1 MSLQSPLSG
10 PADYSVSGCR
20 RAARV
25 GYRCVAALA
34 LAAVWVLWT
43 PSLPAAQDASLR
55 VFSSNGVKAA
65 LERLQADGERA
76 AGRPLNVTFGTSAST
91 RQRVL
96 AGESFDVAI
105 LTRDAID
112 ELANAEKVVRLSTAP
127 LGKSGI
133 GIGVR
138 AGMGKVD
145 ITTADAMK
153 HVFFAVRSVTYAGD
167 GASRPFI
174 ERMFGTLGIT
184 ETMQSKTILEQGS
197 VRAAARVV
205 QGDADMLITLISEI
219 VPVPGMELAGPLPS
233 EFQNYVSFAA
243 AVGSTSQNPDSAAKL
258 VAFLSGHGASPAF
271 TASGIN
277 R

>member
-10 PADYSVSGCR
+10 PADYSVSGW
-20 RAARV
+20 AFVARV
-25 GYRCVAALA
+25 GYRCLGGVAVAAC
-34 LAAVWVLWT
+34 VLWA
-43 PSLPAAQDASLR
+43 PSVPAAQEAGLR

-65 LERLQADGERA
+65 LERLHAETERA
-76 AGRPLNVTFGTSAST
+76 AGRRLDITFGTSAST
-91 RQRVL
+91 MQRVR
-96 AGESFDVAI
+96 AGESFDVAV
-105 LTRDAID
+105 LTADAID
-112 ELANAEKVVRLSTAP
+112 ELAKAGKVVRPSVGK
-127 LGKSGI
+127 LGRSGI

-138 AGMGKVD
+138 AGTAKMD
-145 ITTADAMK
+145 ITTADALK

-167 GASRPFI
+167 GASRPHI

-243 AVGSTSQNPDSAAKL
+243 AVGSSAQNADAAAKL
-258 VAFLSGHGASPAF
+258 VAFLSGHTSSPAF
-271 TASGIN
+271 TASGIE

>member
-1 MSLQSPLSG
+1 MPL
-10 PADYSVSGCR
+10 V
-20 RAARV
+20 
-25 GYRCVAALA
+25 
-34 LAAVWVLWT
+34 
-43 PSLPAAQDASLR
+43 PAAQESSLR
-55 VFSSNGVKAA
+55 MLSSNGVKAA
-65 LERLQADGERA
+65 LERLHAESERV
-76 AGRPLNVTFGTSAST
+76 AGRPLTATFGTSAST

-105 LTRDAID
+105 LTADVID
-112 ELANAEKVVRLSTAP
+112 ELAKAGKVVRASTAR
-127 LGKSGI
+127 LGRSGI

-138 AGMGKVD
+138 AGMAKVD
-145 ITTADAMK
+145 ITTADALK
-153 HVFFAVRSVTYAGD
+153 HVFFGVRSVTYAGD

-197 VRAAARVV
+197 LRAAARVV

-219 VPVPGMELAGPLPS
+219 VPLQGMELVGPLPA

-243 AVGSTSQNPDSAAKL
+243 AVGSGAQNAEAAAKL

-271 TASGIN
+271 TASGIE